1 MRAAWL
7 VLALI
12 PYAALAGFDAW
23 LHEKARVVPPVE
35 KLLHAGLALCLIAF
49 LGGVFASAGALA
61 LIALAVLVPLALA
74 DEIGFHREL
83 APNERRV
90 HFASY
95 GALGVFVLV
104 WIGVGI

>member
-1 MRAAWL
+1 MRALWL

-12 PYAALAGFDAW
+12 PYAALAGVDAW
-23 LHEKARVVPPVE
+23 LHEKARVVPRTE
-35 KLLHAGLALCLIAF
+35 KRLHAGLALSLIVF
-49 LGGVFASAGALA
+49 LGGAFGSAGALA
-61 LIALAVLVPLALA
+61 VVALGALLVLAAA

-83 APNERRV
+83 ARNERRV